1 MYLCSIKHKKSNE
14 TYKTDDY
21 RLGYQEKNP
30 RYLTCETDRQYAE
43 LASDIYNLMD
53 EEMGFMDDFELKNAC
68 ISLAL

>member
-1 MYLCSIKHKKSNE
+1 MKHTKPTITAWDIKKRH
-14 TYKTDDY
+14 
-21 RLGYQEKNP
+21 P

-53 EEMGFMDDFELKNAC
+53 EEMGFTDDFELKNAC